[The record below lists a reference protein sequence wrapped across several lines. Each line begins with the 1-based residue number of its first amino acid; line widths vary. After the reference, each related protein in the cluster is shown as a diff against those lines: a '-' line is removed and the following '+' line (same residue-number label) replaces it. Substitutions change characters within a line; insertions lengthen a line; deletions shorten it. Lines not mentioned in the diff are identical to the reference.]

1 MLIRMSSFSRPS
13 PLTPYHH
20 FLDRPLLL
28 AAGLYGPP
36 AHHAA
41 AAAAVAAAA
50 SNASPAMSG
59 AGSIPQIQMPD
70 GRKAAFPPEGL
81 NGPLDL
87 SSLSAG
93 LTAVSSAA
101 VRANPFLHLQKASGL

>member
-1 MLIRMSSFSRPS
+1 MTFVSIFRPS

-36 AHHAA
+36 HHAA

-50 SNASPAMSG
+50 SNASSG
-59 AGSIPQIQMPD
+59 IPGTGGIPQISD
-70 GRKAAFPPEGL
+70 RKTFPPEGL

-87 SSLSAG
+87 TSLSAG

-101 VRANPFLHLQKASGL
+101 IRANPFLHLQKATGMLIFLT